1 MFSFSLRDGVWLAS
15 LAHPIVEQYLQR
27 SLFCSYS
34 VKYEI
39 VITLQ
44 VKTITNSHVV
54 IRYWCNPESA
64 LKVDQRVSKGLYLFA
79 CTNSCMNPVVY
90 GAFNI
95 RTRRRPQ
102 QVRQRS
108 DSTATALTC
117 TTDIRLPALS
127 ISVRKMAWPTAGVR
141 VDLDPSRSTAYSSLH
156 TYHCRCDSLTVV

>member
-1 MFSFSLRDGVWLAS
+1 MGL
-15 LAHPIVEQYLQR
+15 P
-27 SLFCSYS
+27 
-34 VKYEI
+34 
-39 VITLQ
+39 
-44 VKTITNSHVV
+44 TITNSHVV
-54 IRYWCNPESA
+54 FRYWCNPESA

-127 ISVRKMAWPTAGVR
+127 ISVRKMAWPAADAARRVR
-141 VDLDPSRSTAYSSLH
+141 VDLDTSRNTAYSSVH
-156 TYHCRCDSLTVV
+156 SCGCGYHCQCDSLAAVWRVGQVVSRYVRLEASAQW